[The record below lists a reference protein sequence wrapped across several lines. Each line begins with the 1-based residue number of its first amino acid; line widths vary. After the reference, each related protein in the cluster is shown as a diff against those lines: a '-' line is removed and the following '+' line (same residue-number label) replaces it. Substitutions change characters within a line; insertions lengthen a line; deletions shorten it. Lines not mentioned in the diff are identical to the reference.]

1 MESLYTKLY
10 DKYKQLKARKDSEMD
25 QISREQEEKFLNYV
39 SAAEENIE
47 HLKNVNSG
55 LQEKIDELTNQI
67 ILDRSSENSQYSMY
81 QNLFIEE
88 KQKTK
93 ELLEE
98 VERLRNLLSERV
110 QCNNSNENYADRQF
124 KSPSRCQVNLP
135 DLSKGSAH
143 RMTRRMTL
151 KPSSGD
157 QTEEA
162 GVNPNASSQEVHI
175 VDRDPEGVLIE
186 GTPSNGAPEKLRLPY
201 SCGADME
208 TSGNCGSG
216 ICHTNC
222 IFQTLVECLVGM
234 KFSIVNHTEELC
246 LSILHQS
253 SGYTFSLTWVKN
265 AAGQDELLYHVLSLG
280 TFERVAPEWMREDL
294 MFSMSMCPIF
304 FLRINEI
311 TRLHS

>member
-1 MESLYTKLY
+1 MACLLCILY
-10 DKYKQLKARKDSEMD
+10 R
-25 QISREQEEKFLNYV
+25 FLTFYWLLFEL
-39 SAAEENIE
+39 AA
-47 HLKNVNSG
+47 
-55 LQEKIDELTNQI
+55 
-67 ILDRSSENSQYSMY
+67 
-81 QNLFIEE
+81 
-88 KQKTK
+88 K

-186 GTPSNGAPEKLRLPY
+186 GTPSNGAPEKLRLVC
-201 SCGADME
+201 SRNFG
-208 TSGNCGSG
+208 G
-216 ICHTNC
+216 
-222 IFQTLVECLVGM
+222 
-234 KFSIVNHTEELC
+234 
-246 LSILHQS
+246 
-253 SGYTFSLTWVKN
+253 
-265 AAGQDELLYHVLSLG
+265 
-280 TFERVAPEWMREDL
+280 
-294 MFSMSMCPIF
+294 
-304 FLRINEI
+304 
-311 TRLHS
+311 

>member
-1 MESLYTKLY
+1 MHLRISCVC
-10 DKYKQLKARKDSEMD
+10 KA
-25 QISREQEEKFLNYV
+25 
-39 SAAEENIE
+39 
-47 HLKNVNSG
+47 
-55 LQEKIDELTNQI
+55 
-67 ILDRSSENSQYSMY
+67 ILSSDCRSSENSQYSMY

-208 TSGNCGSG
+208 TSG
-216 ICHTNC
+216 
-222 IFQTLVECLVGM
+222 
-234 KFSIVNHTEELC
+234 
-246 LSILHQS
+246 
-253 SGYTFSLTWVKN
+253 YTFSLTWVKN

>member
-25 QISREQEEKFLNYV
+25 KISREQEEKFLNYV
-39 SAAEENIE
+39 SAAEEHIE
-47 HLKNVNSG
+47 HLKNVNNG

-67 ILDRSSENSQYSMY
+67 VLDRSSENSQYSMY

-98 VERLRNLLSERV
+98 VERLRSLLSERV
-110 QCNNSNENYADRQF
+110 QCSNNNENCADRQL
-124 KSPSRCQVNLP
+124 KSPSRCQVNLT
-135 DLSKGSAH
+135 DLSKGSA
-143 RMTRRMTL
+143 RRMTL

-162 GVNPNASSQEVHI
+162 GVNPDASCQEVHI
-175 VDRDPEGVLIE
+175 IDREPEGVPIK
-186 GTPSNGAPEKLRLPY
+186 GTPSNGAPEKLRLIY
-201 SCGADME
+201 SCGTDME
-208 TSGNCGSG
+208 TSGSGSG

-294 MFSMSMCPIF
+294 MFSMSMCPFF
-304 FLRINEI
+304 FLRITEI